1 MWRAPNPFIGR
12 QIGGKDMTGAFEK
25 TVLIRDV
32 DADWYVQQL
41 GNLCPQY
48 TYIPAPDNETALRHA
63 AHADIIV
70 GLAPYLDANLIA
82 AATRLEWVQ
91 ALTAGVDNLLSMA
104 ALRDHVTL
112 SNCNGFHGP
121 QMSELAFLMMLSL
134 NRDAPRMR
142 SNQDQQIWERW
153 PQRLL
158 FNKTVTIVGVGAIAE
173 ALAKRCKAFDMTVIG
188 VSDGRASAPNF
199 DKMVKR
205 DALLAAAAECDFLI
219 ALTPYDA
226 KTHHIIDANVFAA
239 MPAQAYLIN
248 LSRGGCV
255 DEAALLA
262 ALKNGDIAGAG
273 LDVFAKEPLGQG
285 DPLWSAPN
293 ILITP
298 HIGGMADIYK
308 QQALPLLANNLNAF
322 AANGP
327 SALTGLVKR
336 NGKSIT

>member
-1 MWRAPNPFIGR
+1 MCSQQP
-12 QIGGKDMTGAFEK
+12 QIGWRIGCTNMSNSLKK
-25 TVLIRDV
+25 TVLIRDM
-32 DADWYVQQL
+32 DADWYAGQL
-41 GNLCPQY
+41 RTVCPQY
-48 TYIPAPDNETALRHA
+48 TYIPATDNEAALHHA
-63 AHADIIV
+63 AKADIII
-70 GLAPYLDANLIA
+70 GLAPYLDQALIA
-82 AATRLEWVQ
+82 AAPRLEWVQ
-91 ALTAGVDNLLSMA
+91 ALTAGVDNLLAMP
-104 ALRDHVTL
+104 ALRADVTV

-134 NRDAPRMR
+134 NRDVARMQR
-142 SNQDQQIWERW
+142 NQTHKMWDRW

-173 ALAKRCKAFDMTVIG
+173 DLAKRCKAFEMTVIG
-188 VSDGRASAPNF
+188 VSDGRAVAPCF

-205 DALLAAAAECDFLI
+205 NALLSAAAECDFLI

-226 KTHHIIDANVFAA
+226 KTHHIIGAKVFAA
-239 MPAQAYLIN
+239 MPAHAYLIN

-255 DEAALLA
+255 DETALLA
-262 ALKNGDIAGAG
+262 ALQAGDIAGAG
-273 LDVFAKEPLGQG
+273 LDVFAKEPLPED

-308 QQALPLLANNLNAF
+308 QQALPLVARNLNAF
-322 AANGP
+322 ATGGP

-336 NGKSIT
+336 T